1 MTELPPI
8 TEWPAGY
15 FEALLLIVVLLAIL
29 FDVGRTA
36 RERPTAPVGAIRL
49 GRPTLVA
56 LPATETSMA
65 VGLLGGAIADYLA
78 ETEGEESR

>member
-1 MTELPPI
+1 MSELPSI

-15 FEALLLIVVLLAIL
+15 FQALLLIMVLLAIL

-36 RERPTAPVGAIRL
+36 RDRVTVTVGAIRI

-56 LPATETSMA
+56 LPAAETSMA

-78 ETEGEESR
+78 ESDREKSR